1 MARRRQYSNTKG
13 KRAALRHIEEAR
25 EFTEEIGGS
34 DLDVKKYF
42 FSLSDI
48 ELAPILSEYG
58 EDFGSKAEDY
68 ARETLPKWKSGNREM
83 SGIVCKRLFGL
94 LPPRMP
100 LKKKY
105 ELAENIWKHFGPSS
119 DNSYQIGPNTPISS
133 VEKLIFSKLVEVVT
147 EYSIPEN
154 VHNRFSWLSDG
165 DVKAKE
171 DLLNYF
177 RQLEK
182 TLLSEKINS
191 ELPILEEL
199 IKIIKD
205 IKNFKPDLILAVG
218 GGAVIDYAKIANV
231 VDVRSD
237 LADLIVNYSYPFKEK
252 YTKLAVIPTTAGSG
266 AEVTSNAVIYVDGIK
281 HSFESEL
288 LIPDNF
294 FLIPEFLISA
304 PNKIKASAG
313 FDAIAQ
319 ALESLVS
326 KKSNDQSV
334 EYASNSLRVSINS
347 YVSFLNEP
355 NLKNATEMSIASNL
369 AGKAISISKTTAP
382 HAASYP
388 FTSLFNISHGHAVGL
403 FFESFFKFN
412 FDNLNRSETSFDLKK
427 RFDLI
432 FDLFGVKS
440 INDFNSKITL
450 IKQQAKL
457 EDNLETLDIDIRQSS
472 EKIIKGINLLRLGN
486 NPVKIDGK
494 DIFNI
499 ISRNI

>member
-1 MARRRQYSNTKG
+1 MINTIEDIKKFINDPGFKRIFVLCG
-13 KRAALRHIEEAR
+13 KKSFITSGA
-25 EFTEEIGGS
+25 EI
-34 DLDVKKYF
+34 F
-42 FSLSDI
+42 FK
-48 ELAPILSEYG
+48 ELLNN
-58 EDFGSKAEDY
+58 K
-68 ARETLPKWKSGNREM
+68 ET
-83 SGIVCKRLFGL
+83 RLFY
-94 LPPRMP
+94 
-100 LKKKY
+100 K
-105 ELAENIWKHFGPSS
+105 S
-119 DNSYQIGPNTPISS
+119 
-133 VEKLIFSKLVEVVT
+133 
-147 EYSIPEN
+147 
-154 VHNRFSWLSDG
+154 
-165 DVKAKE
+165 
-171 DLLNYF
+171 
-177 RQLEK
+177 
-182 TLLSEKINS
+182 S

-199 IKIIKD
+199 IKIIDD
-205 IKNFKPDLILAVG
+205 IKSFKPDLILAVG

-231 VDVRSD
+231 VDIRDD
-237 LADLIVNYSYPFKEK
+237 LADLIINYSYPFKQK

-288 LIPDNF
+288 LLPDNF
-294 FLIPEFLISA
+294 FLIPEFLLSA

-334 EYASNSLRVSINS
+334 EYASKSLKVSIKS
-347 YVSFLNEP
+347 YISFLNDP
-355 NLKNATEMSIASNL
+355 NIKNAAEMSIASNL

-412 FDNLNRSETSFDLKK
+412 FDNLNRSETSFDLKQ

-432 FDLFGVKS
+432 FDLFDVGN

-450 IKQQAKL
+450 IKRQAKL
-457 EDNLETLDIDIRQSS
+457 EDNLKTLNIDIEQSS
-472 EKIIKGINLLRLGN
+472 ENIIKGINLLRLGN

-494 DIFNI
+494 DIYNI
-499 ISRNI
+499 ISKTI

>member
-1 MARRRQYSNTKG
+1 M
-13 KRAALRHIEEAR
+13 
-25 EFTEEIGGS
+25 
-34 DLDVKKYF
+34 
-42 FSLSDI
+42 
-48 ELAPILSEYG
+48 
-58 EDFGSKAEDY
+58 
-68 ARETLPKWKSGNREM
+68 
-83 SGIVCKRLFGL
+83 
-94 LPPRMP
+94 
-100 LKKKY
+100 
-105 ELAENIWKHFGPSS
+105 
-119 DNSYQIGPNTPISS
+119 
-133 VEKLIFSKLVEVVT
+133 
-147 EYSIPEN
+147 
-154 VHNRFSWLSDG
+154 
-165 DVKAKE
+165 
-171 DLLNYF
+171 
-177 RQLEK
+177 
-182 TLLSEKINS
+182 
-191 ELPILEEL
+191 
-199 IKIIKD
+199 
-205 IKNFKPDLILAVG
+205 
-218 GGAVIDYAKIANV
+218 
-231 VDVRSD
+231 
-237 LADLIVNYSYPFKEK
+237 
-252 YTKLAVIPTTAGSG
+252 
-266 AEVTSNAVIYVDGIK
+266 
-281 HSFESEL
+281 
-288 LIPDNF
+288 
-294 FLIPEFLISA
+294 SA

-326 KKSNDQSV
+326 KKSNDRSV
-334 EYASNSLRVSINS
+334 EYASKSLRVSINS
-347 YVSFLNEP
+347 YISFLNEP

-403 FFESFFKFN
+403 FFENFFKFN